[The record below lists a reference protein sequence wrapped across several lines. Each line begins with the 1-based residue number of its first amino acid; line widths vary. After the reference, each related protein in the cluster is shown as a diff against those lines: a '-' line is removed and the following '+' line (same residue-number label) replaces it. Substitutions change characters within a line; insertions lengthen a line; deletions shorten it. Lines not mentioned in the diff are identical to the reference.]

1 MKTIYRYDVPID
13 DAPHAIPSGQIVLF
27 DRSARHPATRSGVRG
42 GLAATVDVWVEL
54 NDLARAAAERGEYS
68 RAVQIVGTGQP
79 VPDDWAW
86 VTSFVDGGLVWHLYD
101 LGAATR

>member
-13 DAPHAIPSGQIVLF
+13 DAPHAIPPGQIVLF
-27 DRSARHPATRSGVRG
+27 DRSARHRTPGPA
-42 GLAATVDVWVEL
+42 GLVDVWVEVDEL
-54 NDLARAAAERGEYS
+54 EAGIEPGEYS

-86 VTSFVDGGLVWHLYD
+86 VTSFVDGALVWHLYD